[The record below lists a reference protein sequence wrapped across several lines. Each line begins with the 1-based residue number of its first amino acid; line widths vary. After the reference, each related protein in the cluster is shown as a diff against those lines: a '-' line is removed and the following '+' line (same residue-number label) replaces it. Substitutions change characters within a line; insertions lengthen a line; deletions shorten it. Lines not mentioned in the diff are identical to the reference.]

1 MKPKGV
7 RIFATI
13 WTIFI
18 VSSCLLPSSIFKTF
32 SSMSLFQ
39 LDKIIHILL
48 YFVFVQL
55 WALNL
60 KKEEQKNK
68 IIILLIGIAYG
79 VIIEYLQITMNMGR
93 NFEIGDMIANTIGCI
108 LGVVLLTITQNLLP
122 LLKKYLPFRPKGNKG
137 TNFLR

>member
-1 MKPKGV
+1 MKSKGV

-18 VSSCLLPSSIFKTF
+18 VSSCLLPSSIFKPF

-39 LDKIIHILL
+39 LDKIIHLLL

-60 KKEEQKNK
+60 KKEEKKNK
-68 IIILLIGIAYG
+68 IIILLIGIGYG

-122 LLKKYLPFRPKGNKG
+122 LLKKYLPFRPKCNKG

>member
-1 MKPKGV
+1 MKSKGV

-18 VSSCLLPSSIFKTF
+18 VSSCLLPSSIFKPF

-39 LDKIIHILL
+39 LDKIIHLLL

-60 KKEEQKNK
+60 KKEEKKNK
-68 IIILLIGIAYG
+68 IIILLIGIVYG

-108 LGVVLLTITQNLLP
+108 LGIVLLTITQNLLP
-122 LLKKYLPFRPKGNKG
+122 LLKKYLPFRPKCNKG

>member
-68 IIILLIGIAYG
+68 IIILLIGIGYG

-108 LGVVLLTITQNLLP
+108 LGVV
-122 LLKKYLPFRPKGNKG
+122 
-137 TNFLR
+137 

>member
-1 MKPKGV
+1 
-7 RIFATI
+7 
-13 WTIFI
+13 
-18 VSSCLLPSSIFKTF
+18 
-32 SSMSLFQ
+32 MSLFQ

-68 IIILLIGIAYG
+68 IIILLIGIGYG

-108 LGVVLLTITQNLLP
+108 LGIVLLTITQNLLP
-122 LLKKYLPFRPKGNKG
+122 LLKKYLPFRPKCNKG